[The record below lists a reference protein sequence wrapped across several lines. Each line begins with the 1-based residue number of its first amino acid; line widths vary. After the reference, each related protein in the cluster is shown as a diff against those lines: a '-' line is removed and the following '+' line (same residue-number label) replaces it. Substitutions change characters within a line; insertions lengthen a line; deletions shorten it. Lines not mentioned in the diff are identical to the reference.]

1 MSDTDKI
8 REVFAAIRNDLGP
21 VDVLVYSASSR
32 FKAQGSQGNIEVCT
46 EEDMERA
53 WKIDTLGNWE
63 ILCEAWLHIASEVAR
78 IPPPAFQLPTGREL
92 TQPRNRILA
101 DP

>member
-63 ILCEAWLHIASEVAR
+63 MLFWETTRCLTKYGLSDCVNPH
-78 IPPPAFQLPTGREL
+78 PAF
-92 TQPRNRILA
+92 
-101 DP
+101 

>member
-8 REVFAAIRNDLGP
+8 REVFAAIRNDLGS

-53 WKIDTLGNWE
+53 WKIDTLGNWK
-63 ILCEAWLHIASEVAR
+63 ILFLGTLHD
-78 IPPPAFQLPTGREL
+78 T
-92 TQPRNRILA
+92 
-101 DP
+101 

>member
-46 EEDMERA
+46 ERDMERA
-53 WKIDTLGNWE
+53 WKIDTLGNWAGNTFFGR
-63 ILCEAWLHIASEVAR
+63 LSMASQIA
-78 IPPPAFQLPTGREL
+78 
-92 TQPRNRILA
+92 
-101 DP
+101 